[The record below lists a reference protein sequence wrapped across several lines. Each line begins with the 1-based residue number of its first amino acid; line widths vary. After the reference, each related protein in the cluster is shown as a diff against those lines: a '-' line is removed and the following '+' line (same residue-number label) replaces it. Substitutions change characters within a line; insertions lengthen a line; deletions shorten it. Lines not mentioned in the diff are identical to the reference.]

1 MRVLETLAEYQARS
15 HAVAVLS
22 PEVPRVSRSVSLHW
36 EPVDVPGNTHLI
48 AVAHLVCAV
57 RRWRPH
63 VAVHHAGTPGELAL
77 PVAWLSAFMAPVIVV
92 EHLPELSSSRATLRG
107 RAFAWLNRRAARWV
121 SVSSAG
127 ARSLEG
133 GWRLPP
139 GTLGVVHAG
148 VEEPPCPEGGAD
160 DSRPVVLAL
169 GRPEPRKGFET
180 FVSTAIALAETHSEV
195 RWLWIGAGSPGRTG
209 PVELLPWVPEAGAWL
224 RSATLLLVPSTAEG
238 IPLVVMEALACGC
251 PVVASRVGGIPEA
264 IEDGVN
270 GVLLEPEDTAGW
282 VRTVDALLRD
292 PYRRAALG
300 AAGRAA
306 WEAHWTAE
314 AMVSRFEALLAEVV
328 EARR

>member
-1 MRVLETLAEYQARS
+1 
-15 HAVAVLS
+15 
-22 PEVPRVSRSVSLHW
+22 
-36 EPVDVPGNTHLI
+36 
-48 AVAHLVCAV
+48 
-57 RRWRPH
+57 
-63 VAVHHAGTPGELAL
+63 
-77 PVAWLSAFMAPVIVV
+77 
-92 EHLPELSSSRATLRG
+92 
-107 RAFAWLNRRAARWV
+107 
-121 SVSSAG
+121 
-127 ARSLEG
+127 
-133 GWRLPP
+133 
-139 GTLGVVHAG
+139 
-148 VEEPPCPEGGAD
+148 
-160 DSRPVVLAL
+160 VLAL

-180 FVSTAIALAETHSEV
+180 FVSTATALAETHSAV
-195 RWLWIGAGSPGRTG
+195 RWLWIGAGSPGRKG
-209 PVELLPWVPEAGAWL
+209 PVELLPWMPEAGSCL

-282 VRTVDALLRD
+282 VRAVDALLRD

-314 AMVSRFEALLAEVV
+314 AMASRFEALLAEVV